1 VILEQLNNTIYCKW
15 QKKFNVWYFL
25 KNLIMKK
32 IKRLIIVFFV
42 SISLF
47 SSCKQKSE
55 DIKVNELK
63 EVSEFLEAGII
74 VLDEIIEL
82 KKNHPRDIALGFK
95 EDKYYFLPLKP
106 NGEFTSKH
114 TDELNTLI
122 EKYNLLEDS
131 LSSKIASE
139 NMSNYTLDKK
149 IDFANMIDEYENKKK
164 IAFKSIE
171 LTPDLI
177 K

>member
-1 VILEQLNNTIYCKW
+1 MINI
-15 QKKFNVWYFL
+15 
-25 KNLIMKK
+25 KNIIMKNF
-32 IKRLIIVFFV
+32 KRLITVFFV

-63 EVSEFLEAGII
+63 EVSELLEAGII
-74 VLDEIIEL
+74 VLDEMIEL
-82 KKNHPRDIALGFK
+82 KKNHPRDIALGFNK
-95 EDKYYFLPLKP
+95 HDEYYFNPLKP

-114 TDELNTLI
+114 TDEFNTLI
-122 EKYNLLEDS
+122 KRYDLIIEP
-131 LSSKIASE
+131 LSSKVASE
-139 NMSNYTLDKK
+139 SIENLVKVDE
-149 IDFANMIDEYENKKK
+149 MINEFEDKKK
-164 IAFKSIE
+164 IAFKPIK

>member
-1 VILEQLNNTIYCKW
+1 
-15 QKKFNVWYFL
+15 
-25 KNLIMKK
+25 MKK

-122 EKYNLLEDS
+122 KRYDLILEP
-131 LSSKIASE
+131 LSSKVASE
-139 NMSNYTLDKK
+139 SIENLVKVDE
-149 IDFANMIDEYENKKK
+149 MINEFEDKKK
-164 IAFKSIE
+164 IAFKPIK

>member
-1 VILEQLNNTIYCKW
+1 
-15 QKKFNVWYFL
+15 
-25 KNLIMKK
+25 MKK

-47 SSCKQKSE
+47 SSCKQKSD

-82 KKNHPRDIALGFK
+82 KKKYPRDIALGFK

-106 NGEFTSKH
+106 NGEFISKH
-114 TDELNTLI
+114 TDELNILFK
-122 EKYNLLEDS
+122 KYNLIEDS
-131 LSSKIASE
+131 LSSKVASE
-139 NMSNYTLDKK
+139 SIQNLVK
-149 IDFANMIDEYENKKK
+149 IDEMINEYEDKKK
-164 IAFKSIE
+164 IAFKQVE
-171 LTPDLI
+171 LTPDII

>member
-1 VILEQLNNTIYCKW
+1 
-15 QKKFNVWYFL
+15 
-25 KNLIMKK
+25 MKK

-47 SSCKQKSE
+47 SSCKQKSD

-82 KKNHPRDIALGFK
+82 KKKYPRDIALGFK

-106 NGEFTSKH
+106 NGEFISKH
-114 TDELNTLI
+114 TDELNILFK
-122 EKYNLLEDS
+122 KYNLIEDS
-131 LSSKIASE
+131 LSSKVASE
-139 NMSNYTLDKK
+139 SIQNLVK
-149 IDFANMIDEYENKKK
+149 IDEMINEYEDKKK
-164 IAFKSIE
+164 IAFKQVE
-171 LTPDLI
+171 LTPDMI

>member
-1 VILEQLNNTIYCKW
+1 
-15 QKKFNVWYFL
+15 
-25 KNLIMKK
+25 MKK

-47 SSCKQKSE
+47 SSCKQKSD

-82 KKNHPRDIALGFK
+82 KKKYPRDIALGFK

-106 NGEFTSKH
+106 NGEFISKH
-114 TDELNTLI
+114 TDELNILFK
-122 EKYNLLEDS
+122 KYNLIEDS
-131 LSSKIASE
+131 LSSKVASE
-139 NMSNYTLDKK
+139 SIQNLVKIDEMINEYEDKK
-149 IDFANMIDEYENKKK
+149 KM
-164 IAFKSIE
+164 AFKQVE
-171 LTPDLI
+171 LTPDMI